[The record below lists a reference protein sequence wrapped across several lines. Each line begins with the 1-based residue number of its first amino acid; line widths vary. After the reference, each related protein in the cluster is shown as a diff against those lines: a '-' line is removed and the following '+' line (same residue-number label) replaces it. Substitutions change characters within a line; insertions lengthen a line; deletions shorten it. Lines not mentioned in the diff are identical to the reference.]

1 MNIPLHWHTEPLLL
15 LLVVGAS
22 WVHAM
27 VCGPYRLRYMPTA
40 TAYPVGAAIKFHLG
54 VLVGYLA
61 VGSPLDQIG
70 EGFLFS
76 AHMTQHMLLIYVS
89 APLLVAGLP
98 VELVDP
104 WLEAQPRL
112 TKFLKFLVHPLTAG
126 LAFNFAFSVWH
137 FPELYDLAL
146 RNRTVHIVEHWCIF
160 LPGVLMVW
168 PLVSPSRVLPRIG
181 FGAAMIYSFM
191 LMVADLPLWAALI
204 FAEHPIYET
213 YMLAPRICWL
223 SASQDMIMGAV
234 IMKAFNEV
242 FALTNMGWA
251 FFAWYRKER

>member
-1 MNIPLHWHTEPLLL
+1 MPSVTKYPL
-15 LLVVGAS
+15 AS
-22 WVHAM
+22 
-27 VCGPYRLRYMPTA
+27 
-40 TAYPVGAAIKFHLG
+40 AIKFHLG

-98 VELVDP
+98 VELMDP
-104 WLEAQPRL
+104 WLEVRPRL
-112 TKFLKFLVHPLTAG
+112 LKVLRFMVHPLAAG
-126 LAFNFAFSVWH
+126 LAFNLAFSVWH
-137 FPELYDLAL
+137 FPELYDHAL
-146 RNRTVHIVEHWCIF
+146 RDRTTHIIEHWFIF
-160 LPGVLMVW
+160 LSGGLMVW

-181 FGAAMIYSFM
+181 FGAAMIYTFV
-191 LMVADLPLWAALI
+191 LMIADLPLWAALI

-234 IMKAFNEV
+234 VMKAFNEI

-251 FFAWYRKER
+251 FFAWYRKDR